1 MAGGCAGESSVSR
14 ASLPL
19 LHFPCVWRWRW
30 RFSSLLPRAG
40 LQRTSAPCPVPLS
53 PALARILRGERAS
66 CKTNADASPPQTA
79 DLRLSHDAGRYL
91 CEYIYYAS
99 LAHLWRRGEERR
111 VLFLHVPAAAGA
123 EAVRRGVEV
132 VEGLVAAVVGALGD
146 KGEGRGRGGEEV
158 EVEEGGEMGLGG

>member
-1 MAGGCAGESSVSR
+1 
-14 ASLPL
+14 
-19 LHFPCVWRWRW
+19 
-30 RFSSLLPRAG
+30 
-40 LQRTSAPCPVPLS
+40 
-53 PALARILRGERAS
+53 
-66 CKTNADASPPQTA
+66 
-79 DLRLSHDAGRYL
+79 
-91 CEYIYYAS
+91 
-99 LAHLWRRGEERR
+99 